1 MDIPKSNQWQ
11 LKALTEALG
20 ELTLSVEDS
29 LSIGRGQDNDV
40 VLGSK
45 QISRNH
51 ALLSVLN
58 GKLYLKD
65 LDSSNGTFVNDERI
79 EANKS
84 KHLSD
89 NDKVSF
95 AALSFAV
102 IAPQVNSLSDDTIQS
117 APSAEHSDAH
127 ALSTTSDGQPADAV
141 DGNINN
147 TSDAPKETWE
157 VEEEAPLESI
167 LPPEVPSSQ
176 SDTNP
181 TADTIQQPVQP
192 LQANVEPLETDDTED
207 NLSASES
214 KPVVDASKPVVNT
227 VVATSEQPAN
237 NAELTKELKEVP
249 EDKPLD
255 TQDNSNKQEKASDK
269 MSHEAKTT
277 PHSQPVPVEAK
288 STAETGQVTDVNTE
302 ANTGIN
308 TEAKPIK
315 VEKASDIQP
324 DPQNKPAENSQAKEH
339 TMSTKDPHDKTTT
352 TELQKEADPEVLKAK
367 QAATSQLSGTANL
380 GGNKDLGTQ
389 GNNALDQALNNPAT
403 NPSAEKKPSGSWFI
417 WVFVALIILGIALW
431 MYNKGGV

>member
-1 MDIPKSNQWQ
+1 MDTPKSNQWQ

-95 AALSFAV
+95 AALSFTV
-102 IAPQVNSLSDDTIQS
+102 IAPQVNSLTNDTIQDTIQDDAIQS
-117 APSAEHSDAH
+117 APSAEESETRA
-127 ALSTTSDGQPADAV
+127 SSETNDGQLAAAV
-141 DGNINN
+141 DDNINN
-147 TSDAPKETWE
+147 TSDSPKETWE

-167 LPPEVPSSQ
+167 LPPEVPSNQ
-176 SDTNP
+176 PDTN
-181 TADTIQQPVQP
+181 TTTDTIQQPVQP
-192 LQANVEPLETDDTED
+192 LQANVEPLESGDTED
-207 NLSASES
+207 NLSPSES
-214 KPVVDASKPVVNT
+214 QPVIAP
-227 VVATSEQPAN
+227 SEHPSN
-237 NAELTKELKEVP
+237 NGELTKELKKVS
-249 EDKPLD
+249 EDKSLD
-255 TQDNSNKQEKASDK
+255 TQDNSSKQNKASHK
-269 MSHEAKTT
+269 ASHEAKVA
-277 PHSQPVPVEAK
+277 PDSQPVPVESERSQPKTSQAADVK
-288 STAETGQVTDVNTE
+288 TDVE
-302 ANTGIN
+302 SV
-308 TEAKPIK
+308 K
-315 VEKASDIQP
+315 VEAAPDVQP
-324 DPQNKPAENSQAKEH
+324 DPQNKPAEKSQAKEH
-339 TMSTKDPHDKTTT
+339 TMSPKDPHDKTTT

-367 QAATSQLSGTANL
+367 QAATSQFSGTANL
-380 GGNKDLGTQ
+380 GGSKDLGTQ

-403 NPSAEKKPSGSWFI
+403 NPSADKKPSGSWFI